1 MGDVS
6 NAVLFLCAKGNKRE
20 EVSGNN
26 KVISYI
32 NFMPVTNS
40 FSNSNLLSPLN

>member
-6 NAVLFLCAKGNKRE
+6 NAVSFLWAKGKKRE

-26 KVISYI
+26 KVISNI
-32 NFMPVTNS
+32 N
-40 FSNSNLLSPLN
+40 LCQ

>member
-6 NAVLFLCAKGNKRE
+6 NAVLFFCAKGKKR

>member
-6 NAVLFLCAKGNKRE
+6 NAVLFLCAKGKKRE
-20 EVSGNN
+20 EVSGND

>member
-6 NAVLFLCAKGNKRE
+6 NAVSFLCAKGKKRE

-26 KVISYI
+26 KVICYI

>member
-6 NAVLFLCAKGNKRE
+6 NAVSFLCAKGKKRE
-20 EVSGNN
+20 VSSNN